1 MIRSYPGMT
10 HLLRSAQTHYAVGN
24 KVEFVT
30 VQRQSVDPDLGQ
42 GAPPDE
48 QRTLLDPEPCIGAVP
63 VNMVRASGGQYLFS
77 DFKLSILKELL
88 TPEQAQTEEAVF
100 YINDERFVAIG
111 SAIEAPSSWEFVV
124 RRKKP

>member
-1 MIRSYPGMT
+1 MIQTRSGMH
-10 HLLRSAQTHYAVGN
+10 HLLRSAQTHYAEGN
-24 KVEFVT
+24 RVEFVT
-30 VQRQSVDPDLGQ
+30 VERQTVDPDLGQ

-48 QRTLLDPEPCIGAVP
+48 LRTLLDPEPFIGAVP

-88 TPEQAQTEEAVF
+88 TAGQAQTEEAVF
-100 YINDERFVAIG
+100 YINDERFVAVG
-111 SAIEAPSSWEFVV
+111 SAIETPSSWEFVV